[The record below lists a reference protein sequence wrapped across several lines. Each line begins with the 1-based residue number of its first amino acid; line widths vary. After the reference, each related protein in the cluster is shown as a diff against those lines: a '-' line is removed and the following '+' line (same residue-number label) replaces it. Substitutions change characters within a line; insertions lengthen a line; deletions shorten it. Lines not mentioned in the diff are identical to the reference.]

1 MRVDPAPVLTTL
13 LQETAAAPAVVPIE
27 HFSADE
33 HVVRPPQRQQ
43 ATAPRAAPL
52 THPAQ
57 GGLEELEKHA
67 RGTAAAKTGAR
78 ARARDFTRV
87 RVHLPNAAFLAG
99 APAPAAAAAAP
110 R

>member
-1 MRVDPAPVLTTL
+1 MLTVR

-33 HVVRPPQRQQ
+33 HVVRRRNASGP
-43 ATAPRAAPL
+43 TAPQAAPL
-52 THPAQ
+52 THAAQ

-67 RGTAAAKTGAR
+67 RGTAAAKTGAHER
-78 ARARDFTRV
+78 ARLPRV
-87 RVHLPNAAFLAG
+87 RVCLPYAAFLAG